1 MRTLLR
7 RAGRWSL
14 ALRVAPIVAAVLLAK
29 VAVNLLGWEVLLP
42 NPLLSALISAL
53 VFILGFLI
61 VGTLADF
68 KEAERLP
75 GEMAVSLE
83 ALVDECSS
91 VQLRSP
97 RPVPAA
103 DAALAHVSRL
113 SESIDA
119 WLHRRTTV
127 DTVLSDIAGLNA
139 HFVALEPHTQATF
152 INRAKGE
159 QSALRRVV
167 IRIDTIRDTFFVAPA
182 FAVADLGIAIT
193 LVVLLTTNLRPAGHE
208 LLVVAFVTFV
218 LTFARMLVRD
228 LDNPFD
234 YADDGSD
241 DVEVSLRPLSLVKGR
256 VDWHLATPAPAAPT
270 RGRARRSPRA

>member
-1 MRTLLR
+1 MLR
-7 RAGRWSL
+7 RVGRWGL
-14 ALRVAPIVAAVLLAK
+14 ALRALPVVAAVLLTK
-29 VAVNLLGWEVLLP
+29 GAVNLLGWEVLVP

-75 GEMAVSLE
+75 GEVAVSLE

-91 VQLRSP
+91 PLLRTSK
-97 RPVPAA
+97 RVPAA
-103 DAALAHVSRL
+103 TAALTHVGQL
-113 SESIDA
+113 SDTIDA
-119 WLHRRTTV
+119 WLRRRVPV
-127 DTVLSDIAGLNA
+127 DAVLVDIAALNE

-152 INRAKGE
+152 LNRAKGE

-167 IRIDTIRDTFFVAPA
+167 IRIDTIRDTYFVAPA
-182 FAVADLGIAIT
+182 FAVADLGIVMALAI
-193 LVVLLTTNLRPAGHE
+193 LVTTNLRPAGHE

-218 LTFARMLVRD
+218 LTFARLLVRD

-234 YADDGSD
+234 YGDDGLE
-241 DVEVSLRPLSLVKGR
+241 DVEVSLRPLALVRVR
-256 VDWHLATPAPAAPT
+256 VDHHLEP
-270 RGRARRSPRA
+270 RGARRPPRPSPRR